1 MMLGWIAKSSV
12 CQRHGGCISG
22 QDWEGLRDSWATRSS
37 SGADEEEVQTG
48 DIETA
53 VGTESGQTAA
63 VIFSWGQDDEM
74 SPPDAAILAHRGGC
88 TMGSLWVG
96 TSGEV
101 HSAHCDC

>member
-22 QDWEGLRDSWATRSS
+22 QDWEGPR
-37 SGADEEEVQTG
+37 

-63 VIFSWGQDDEM
+63 VISSWGQDDEM

-88 TMGSLWVG
+88 TVGSLWVG

-101 HSAHCDC
+101 HSAYCDC